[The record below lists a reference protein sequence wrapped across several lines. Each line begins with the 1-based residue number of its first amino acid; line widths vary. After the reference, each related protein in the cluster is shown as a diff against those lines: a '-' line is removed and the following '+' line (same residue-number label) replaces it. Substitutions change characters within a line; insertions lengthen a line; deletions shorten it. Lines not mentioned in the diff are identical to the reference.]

1 MNARLRELFK
11 NSLLFTVAN
20 LGSRILVF
28 LMVPFYTTVLSSEQY
43 GDANIVQTTAN
54 LLYPILTG
62 LLADAVLRFC
72 FIDKVDK
79 NKVFSI
85 GIRAIVV
92 ATLSCCVLL
101 LLYLAFIN
109 NNLFGNYVYFLPA
122 IVFAYSLQRV
132 MHCFCR
138 GIDKVKI
145 SASAGLIQ
153 TIIIILLNLLFLLY
167 FKFGVSG
174 YLTAFLLGDLLSAIY
189 MIIASRAWK
198 YFCFDYDRTL
208 CKEMLKY
215 SLPLVPN
222 QISWWAVSSIN
233 QFIVLAFLGMSAVGI
248 YTATLRIPT
257 ILTVLSDIFAQA
269 WLLSALKDYGNEE
282 SKTFIKSMH
291 QNFVSAITLLT
302 SIIILLSYPLA
313 IILLRGSFSDYWYIA
328 PFLFVSVYLGSLT
341 GFVGSIFSAEK
352 KNNNL
357 ALSTVIGAIVIVATS
372 FLLVEKFNILGIAIS
387 TLLGYYVIYI
397 IRVIGVKKYI
407 ILNGAASKVSIY
419 CVILIIESVLVIN
432 DQYIWGALA
441 VILITGINFK
451 ILSKISLAII
461 SETTKKLHLHKKG
474 RS

>member
-1 MNARLRELFK
+1 MNARLKELFK

-28 LMVPFYTTVLSSEQY
+28 LMVPFYTTVLSSQQY

-54 LLYPILTG
+54 LLYPLLTG

-72 FIDKVDK
+72 FIDKVCK

-85 GIRAIVV
+85 GLITVAI
-92 ATLSCCVLL
+92 ATLASCL
-101 LLYLAFIN
+101 LLYIYLAVVN
-109 NNLFGNYVYFLPA
+109 NNLLGNYVYFLPA

-189 MIIASRAWK
+189 MIIASKAWK
-198 YFCFDYDRTL
+198 YFCIDYDRSL
-208 CKEMLKY
+208 WKEMLKY
-215 SLPLVPN
+215 SLPLIPN
-222 QISWWAVSSIN
+222 QVSWWAVSSIN
-233 QFIVLAFLGMSAVGI
+233 QYIVLAYLGISAVGI
-248 YTATLRIPT
+248 YTATLRIPS

-269 WLLSALKDYGNEE
+269 WLLSALKDYGNDE
-282 SKTFIKSMH
+282 SKSFIKSMH
-291 QNFVSAITLLT
+291 QNFLVAITLLT

-313 IILLRGSFSDYWYIA
+313 ILLLQGSFSEYWFIS
-328 PFLFVSVYLGSLT
+328 PLLFVSVYLGSLT
-341 GFVGSIFSAEK
+341 GFVGSIFSAER
-352 KNNNL
+352 KNNIL
-357 ALSTVIGAIVIVATS
+357 ALSTVVGAVVIVATS
-372 FLLVEKFNILGIAIS
+372 FLLVDKINILGIAIS

-397 IRVIGVKKYI
+397 IRVIGVQKYI
-407 ILNGAASKVSIY
+407 CLNGSGFKVSMY
-419 CVILIIESVLVIN
+419 CAILIIESILVIN
-432 DQYIWGALA
+432 GKYILGALA
-441 VILITGINFK
+441 VILITGLNFR
-451 ILSKISLAII
+451 ILSKISMAII
-461 SETTKKLHLHKKG
+461 TATNKKLQFLK
-474 RS
+474 RDSN